1 MFSKYVH
8 MAHCNRSSLAWIG
21 GKLDG
26 KTFTN
31 ALLDIYSVASY
42 VAATIVS
49 VCSELSTELYIYG
62 LIVAIGSVFRTSL
75 IRG

>member
-1 MFSKYVH
+1 

-26 KTFTN
+26 KTFTS

-49 VCSELSTELYIYG
+49 VCSELSAELYIYFT
-62 LIVAIGSVFRTSL
+62 VVIGSVSGQYGTDHTWL
-75 IRG
+75 

>member
-1 MFSKYVH
+1 MVCKFDDHKGIAGECLASSYVH

-31 ALLDIYSVASY
+31 ALLDIYGVASNA
-42 VAATIVS
+42 AATIVS
-49 VCSELSTELYIYG
+49 VH
-62 LIVAIGSVFRTSL
+62 VQ
-75 IRG
+75 